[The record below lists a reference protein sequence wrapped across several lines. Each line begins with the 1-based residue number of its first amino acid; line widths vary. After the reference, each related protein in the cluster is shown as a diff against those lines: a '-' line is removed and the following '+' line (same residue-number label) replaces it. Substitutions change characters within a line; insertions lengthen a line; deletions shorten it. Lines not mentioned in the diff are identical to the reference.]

1 MVRKQICAGIQKVKC
16 TMRISTISYR
26 IGQGIE
32 MEQRERDRERERE
45 MMGNPMFVVVNLFII
60 NIKNTNL
67 FVLHYQRP
75 QVVDSRCRS
84 EGG

>member
-32 MEQRERDRERERE
+32 MEQREREGERERERND
-45 MMGNPMFVVVNLFII
+45 GQSNVCCCQSFHN
-60 NIKNTNL
+60 
-67 FVLHYQRP
+67 
-75 QVVDSRCRS
+75 
-84 EGG
+84 